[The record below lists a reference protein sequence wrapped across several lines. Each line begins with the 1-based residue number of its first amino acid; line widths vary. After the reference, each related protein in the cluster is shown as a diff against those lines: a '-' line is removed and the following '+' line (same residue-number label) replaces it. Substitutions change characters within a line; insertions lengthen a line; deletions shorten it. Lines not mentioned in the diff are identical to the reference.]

1 MNEAGVTAYIAAFD
15 YDFCTTSGLVS
26 GTTGSGSAIGST
38 TGSSTG
44 VSTGT
49 GSSTVTLG
57 SSSTTT
63 GGGSPTS
70 SAPSYLLS
78 VSYGE
83 PVAYRRQESSYS
95 FYIGRNGTAAGTC
108 QQAAAFTF
116 TMNGELEDADGF
128 IYAPPGSTETP
139 FIGGEN
145 PPYGSI
151 TTTFIIQNDTL
162 VWDSS
167 SFQLGHA
174 LFCVIGQTVEAVFTA
189 QYPDGCLPVT
199 LGVSPTTDC
208 IGYGSSSTMTFTP
221 SGSGS
226 VTGSTPTTSGSST
239 GSITGSPTTSQP
251 SQTGSSTTPSASP
264 SQSGSIHTGNIIANY
279 LGCYQNLPAAPVL
292 YGPNE
297 TVGTL
302 EECAQDCS
310 SYSLFSVS
318 LGYLCTCADDYP
330 TYPEPEISQ
339 DSCYLTC
346 TADASEIC
354 GGDAAAQL
362 YTIISGSGT
371 TITTSGPTTS
381 TTATST
387 SVSFSNN
394 TISST
399 TSITTGSST
408 NTTSS
413 SATESTTGSTTN
425 TLFNSTSSG
434 TITTTDT
441 SVTPTDSTSTT
452 GTSATDSTTTDTTTG
467 TSTIST
473 TDTSTD
479 TASTTETDTTTTT
492 GTSTDTD
499 TTTTTGTSTDT
510 DTTTTTGTSTDT
522 DTTTATTDTSTT
534 ATTTSTST
542 SSAPTGARTVCQ
554 PSATPTQ
561 FSYDSP
567 TYNGGQRIT
576 TNNNRYKIVC
586 GDNNQRM
593 GNVATVGSFNYEY
606 YDTDFDGCINYCEM
620 YNQANPAS
628 NTACDAVKWVD
639 TQGNSN
645 EASCFLFY
653 GDIGTENQADSQNP
667 NYDANYVSGYLIP
680 DTETNDLY
688 LSNPIPLVSNTWND
702 GYSHY
707 WDTARLTLP
716 FDVYIYG
723 QTDNKIWVSANGFVG
738 TFESSSSVSTIA
750 NSMSGDLRDGQT
762 IPSGNGGS
770 GDAFFPQGGIYGYWT
785 YTQVLGPTGV
795 STSNS
800 PYTDSG
806 IYYEIDEDGETLSIE
821 FYLADG
827 NNPASIYHY
836 IIYYDTNNPGEWR
849 VYYFDVNPPSNSQV
863 LSVGAVQKSSDGTLT
878 YNVPVNGQN
887 ANNNPSE
894 YPVDGEVWT
903 FITSA
908 SDSGTAAGTFTKDD
922 FDLNDYTVGSWTGP

>member
-1 MNEAGVTAYIAAFD
+1 
-15 YDFCTTSGLVS
+15 
-26 GTTGSGSAIGST
+26 
-38 TGSSTG
+38 
-44 VSTGT
+44 
-49 GSSTVTLG
+49 
-57 SSSTTT
+57 
-63 GGGSPTS
+63 
-70 SAPSYLLS
+70 
-78 VSYGE
+78 
-83 PVAYRRQESSYS
+83 
-95 FYIGRNGTAAGTC
+95 
-108 QQAAAFTF
+108 
-116 TMNGELEDADGF
+116 MNGELEDADGF

-208 IGYGSSSTMTFTP
+208 IG
-221 SGSGS
+221 
-226 VTGSTPTTSGSST
+226 
-239 GSITGSPTTSQP
+239 
-251 SQTGSSTTPSASP
+251 
-264 SQSGSIHTGNIIANY
+264 
-279 LGCYQNLPAAPVL
+279 
-292 YGPNE
+292 
-297 TVGTL
+297 
-302 EECAQDCS
+302 
-310 SYSLFSVS
+310 
-318 LGYLCTCADDYP
+318 
-330 TYPEPEISQ
+330 
-339 DSCYLTC
+339 
-346 TADASEIC
+346 
-354 GGDAAAQL
+354 
-362 YTIISGSGT
+362 
-371 TITTSGPTTS
+371 
-381 TTATST
+381 
-387 SVSFSNN
+387 
-394 TISST
+394 T

-499 TTTTTGTSTDT
+499 TTTTTGTSTDTDTTTTTTTTGTSTDTDTTTTTTGTSTDT